1 MSTYKLCYLQRKLEI
16 PHYYLINNTDF
27 KIFQKHNLSKYLE
40 SAEALFRKTNII
52 YIGKLDNATLF
63 SLFLVFLPGGKI

>member
-1 MSTYKLCYLQRKLEI
+1 MLFAKKTGNPTLLL
-16 PHYYLINNTDF
+16 NNLDTGF

-40 SAEALFRKTNII
+40 SAEALFRKTKII

-63 SLFLVFLPGGKI
+63 PLFLVFLPGGKI

>member
-1 MSTYKLCYLQRKLEI
+1 MLFAKKTGNPTLLL
-16 PHYYLINNTDF
+16 NNLDTDF

-40 SAEALFRKTNII
+40 SAEALFRKANII

>member
-1 MSTYKLCYLQRKLEI
+1 MLFAKKTGNPTLLL
-16 PHYYLINNTDF
+16 NNLDTDF
-27 KIFQKHNLSKYLE
+27 KISQKHNLSKYLE